1 MASPEELQL
10 EQKARSL
17 KLKEDALKRQANQQQ
32 RTDSRLKAHQDS
44 VAKKERANQFKTQDL
59 IKRERKLQEDSTLL
73 QRERE
78 TFSASQEAA
87 ASRRSSSITLLP
99 VLLVA
104 CIVGGYFAYQQLEKR
119 SFHYNQIASAS
130 KNIDKLANILSL
142 TQDEVLTQSTAL
154 EIKKGELDK
163 TKDMLFDLKQSSD
176 QLRREIQLL
185 KGDQA
190 TSASEKASLVE
201 SADILA
207 QQLGELKVQLE
218 DKYLTIDIIE
228 ALVDYQ
234 EDRLKNVKGELATK
248 QELLAKH
255 QDSLSEQQSQQMY
268 LEQALNE
275 KDTQLKEKNRSLQT
289 AQEELDQ
296 AQRQLTEAE
305 QKLDAFTEATKV
317 PETPVTPQQ

>member
-104 CIVGGYFAYQQLEKR
+104 CIFGGYFAYQQLEKR

-176 QLRREIQLL
+176 QLRREIQRL

-218 DKYLTIDIIE
+218 DKS
-228 ALVDYQ
+228 
-234 EDRLKNVKGELATK
+234 N
-248 QELLAKH
+248 
-255 QDSLSEQQSQQMY
+255 S
-268 LEQALNE
+268 
-275 KDTQLKEKNRSLQT
+275 
-289 AQEELDQ
+289 
-296 AQRQLTEAE
+296 
-305 QKLDAFTEATKV
+305 
-317 PETPVTPQQ
+317 